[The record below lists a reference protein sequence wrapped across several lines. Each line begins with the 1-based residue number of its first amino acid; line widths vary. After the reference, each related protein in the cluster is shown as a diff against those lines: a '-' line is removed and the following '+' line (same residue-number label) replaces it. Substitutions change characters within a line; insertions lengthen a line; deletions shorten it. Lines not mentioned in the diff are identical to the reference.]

1 MRFPRKAMP
10 KLLKSVAARPPWIT
24 MGDRAAFGSSSMT
37 GEEKHGPGE
46 DRHAAHCGA
55 RNGARDGEACHRGP
69 SYVGEAQGNQKPTT
83 AIMAEGKARWPK
95 DSVLSPR
102 TKNWKDTEDRSP
114 TR

>member
-24 MGDRAAFGSSSMT
+24 MGDRAAFRSSSMT

-69 SYVGEAQGNQKPTT
+69 SYVGEAQGNQLLRLILRDVQGCWG
-83 AIMAEGKARWPK
+83 A
-95 DSVLSPR
+95 
-102 TKNWKDTEDRSP
+102 
-114 TR
+114 